1 MNTCYHIIMFGGKI
15 GPYEIYETQRKKK
28 HKLESYT

>member
-15 GPYEIYETQRKKK
+15 GPYEIYETQRKKNIN
-28 HKLESYT
+28 